1 MKNSPN
7 TRHFVV
13 EKPLFL
19 GAILTIAMTGAL
31 LITGLSKTINTS
43 FACLYTKDNADATTA
58 AMRTQLLAVVH
69 YATSKEI
76 PEITFPEIRAS
87 LDVLL
92 SLAPCNFLVFGLG
105 HDSLMWAALN
115 PRGTTL
121 FLEEDPK
128 LVHKILARAPAL
140 RVHTITY
147 STQLYEA
154 DHLINSYKSEKNCLP
169 PNVHLRGNARCKLA
183 LSELPDDVY
192 NREWDVIFIDA
203 PRGYY
208 AEAPGR
214 MATVFTAAVMARRR
228 TRSGMTHVFLHDVDR
243 KVEKMYAEEFLCRK
257 YLVKAVGKLW
267 HFAIPPGVNVS
278 KSKGR
283 RGTPPFCQD

>member
-92 SLAPCNFLVFGLG
+92 S
-105 HDSLMWAALN
+105 
-115 PRGTTL
+115 PRPMQL
-121 FLEEDPK
+121 P
-128 LVHKILARAPAL
+128 RL
-140 RVHTITY
+140 RPRPRLPHVGRIEST
-147 STQLYEA
+147 TQLYEA

-183 LSELPDDVY
+183 LSDLPDDVY
-192 NREWDVIFIDA
+192 NREWDAIFIDA

-228 TRSGMTHVFLHDVDR
+228 TRGGMTHVFLHDVDR